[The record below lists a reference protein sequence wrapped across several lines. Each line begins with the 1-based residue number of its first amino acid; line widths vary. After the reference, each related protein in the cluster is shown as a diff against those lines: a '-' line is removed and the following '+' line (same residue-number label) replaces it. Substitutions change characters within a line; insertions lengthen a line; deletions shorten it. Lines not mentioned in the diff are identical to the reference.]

1 MRSGPCAMVLAVIVV
16 GSPVA
21 SARAAGR
28 VELTLATE
36 PGAPLVA
43 QQTWVRELGQAG
55 VRNVRIR
62 QQRSG
67 DRMGI
72 ATTGTKDSPIYVV
85 TGMINAQGD
94 VVLPGVRFR
103 DGEADRV
110 ARWLNDLAQKGPPEL
125 REPTAAF
132 GLPRS
137 QFIAMRKDLTPA
149 VDFSTQGKSCG
160 EIVRKI
166 HERLATPLDM
176 DASLVAALD
185 KETLDVELS
194 GVSQGAALAY
204 LLRAS
209 GLGLIPRT
217 SARGLDLAV
226 REPRPGEETWPVG
239 WPPDVPG
246 PKLLPAMYELHTINI
261 DNVSVD
267 EILKAIGTQLKIPV
281 LMDHAALAQ
290 HRIDPTKVLVTLPS
304 RQTTYSQVLQKAVF
318 QAKLKSELRVDE
330 AGKPLIWIT
339 SQKATPWAAGW
350 AAPTT
355 WRRSPRRPRV
365 AVRA

>member
-1 MRSGPCAMVLAVIVV
+1 MRFSPCAIILAVVALC
-16 GSPVA
+16 GMAAA

-28 VELTLATE
+28 AELTLATE

-67 DRMGI
+67 DRVDI
-72 ATTGTKDSPIYVV
+72 ETTGTKDSPIYVI
-85 TGMINAQGD
+85 TGTVNARGD

-103 DGEADRV
+103 EGEAARV
-110 ARWLNDLAQKGPPEL
+110 ARWLNDLAQKGPPDG

-137 QFIAMRKDLTPA
+137 QFAAIRKDLTPA
-149 VDFSTQGKSCG
+149 VDFSTQARSCG
-160 EIVRKI
+160 EVVRKI
-166 HERLATPLDM
+166 HQQLTVPVEM
-176 DASLVAALD
+176 DASLLVAMD

-194 GVSQGAALAY
+194 GVSRGAALAY

-217 SARGLDLAV
+217 SARGPDFAV
-226 REPRPGEETWPVG
+226 REPRSGEETWPVG
-239 WPPDVPG
+239 WPPEVPG
-246 PKLLPAMYELHTINI
+246 PKLVPAMYELHTINI

-267 EILKAIGTQLKIPV
+267 KILEAINLQLKIPILV
-281 LMDHAALAQ
+281 DHAALAQ
-290 HRIDPTKVLVTLPS
+290 YRIDPTKVFVTLPS
-304 RQTTYSQVLQKAVF
+304 RQTTYNQVLQKAVF

-339 SQKATPWAAGW
+339 SQKTTP
-350 AAPTT
+350 
-355 WRRSPRRPRV
+355 
-365 AVRA
+365 